1 MWFEECFSL
10 IYLWFWGV
18 SSSQLLIAAF
28 DKTLEETVYRPQ
40 CPSKHPLRQQ
50 CATGMARHEPW
61 SHALEH
67 AVPRQLRKK
76 RKKRKVYA
84 VRHHN
89 GSLCTQ
95 RQPGVKTA
103 YLPGQRG
110 APERPRS
117 AAALPQSLYLQR
129 IISKSVDKEQA
140 SCLATIQVSLS
151 LDHATEGCQLVCP
164 DYTVHFVHCTNQ
176 LVPYMPHAVCVVSRS
191 FTESCHDTC

>member
-1 MWFEECFSL
+1 M
-10 IYLWFWGV
+10 
-18 SSSQLLIAAF
+18 LIAAF

-40 CPSKHPLRQQ
+40 SPSNTLRQQ
-50 CATGMARHEPW
+50 CATGMARHDLGAMLC
-61 SHALEH
+61 SMQCQDSLE
-67 AVPRQLRKK
+67 RRERKA
-76 RKKRKVYA
+76 YG
-84 VRHHN
+84 VRRPN
-89 GSLCTQ
+89 RSLCTQ

-117 AAALPQSLYLQR
+117 APALPQSLYLQC
-129 IISKSVDKEQA
+129 IISKSVDKAQA

-164 DYTVHFVHCTNQ
+164 DYTVHFVHCTKR